1 MFCSQCGAQ
10 IADNADFCPS
20 CGASVV
26 TVSSTPYSAKISV
39 SGGIG
44 SIARYTKSLDLK
56 DPKVMGI
63 AAVAAVVVVVLLFSI
78 LFGGQSYKKAVG
90 NYVESIF
97 DADGKQFLSTLPD
110 KVVKAIGKDFDMS
123 KRELANYIDEELE
136 DFTDEL
142 EYYYGDNY
150 SVKHKIIDTD
160 KYDTDDLKWIK
171 RSYKELGINVKDAMI
186 VTVRLNIRAGGMTE
200 SEEIEVGVIK
210 VGNSWYVDFENSD
223 MPF

>member
-20 CGASVV
+20 CGASVA
-26 TVSSTPYSAKISV
+26 TVSTTPFSAKCSV

-44 SIARYTKSLDLK
+44 SIARYTKSFDLK

-136 DFTDEL
+136 DLTDEL
-142 EYYYGDNY
+142 EYYLGDNY

-171 RSYKELGINVKDAMI
+171 RSYRELGINVKDAMI
-186 VTVRLNIRAGGMTE
+186 VTVRLTIRAGGMTE
-200 SEEIEVGVIK
+200 SEEIEIGVIK
-210 VGNSWYVDFENSD
+210 VGNSWYVDFENTD